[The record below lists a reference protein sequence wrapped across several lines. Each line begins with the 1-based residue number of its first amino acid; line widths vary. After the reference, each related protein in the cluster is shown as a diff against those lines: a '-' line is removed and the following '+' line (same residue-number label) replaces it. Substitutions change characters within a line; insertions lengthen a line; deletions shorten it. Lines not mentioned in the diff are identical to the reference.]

1 MQSGEDS
8 CCINTMQFEC
18 KNPNGQCNLQ
28 CSGIHACQGIDVK
41 ENKLSIG
48 CQGKSSCQK
57 LQAQCKID
65 QDCQLNCQGQDTC
78 KEVKTNGIWNTDC
91 QGNAVCGNIVLNEHV
106 GTVACTGMNSCLN
119 LKAKCSSGKSCSI
132 NCMGLNTCQGKSL
145 QGNWQNTGFQLW
157 NTPATSYGFNGVG
170 QFGYMGYGR

>member
-1 MQSGEDS
+1 MKKKFCEIDLFDFTSFFGLDFFKFSG
-8 CCINTMQFEC
+8 
-18 KNPNGQCNLQ
+18 PLR
-28 CSGIHACQGIDVK
+28 
-41 ENKLSIG
+41 
-48 CQGKSSCQK
+48 
-57 LQAQCKID
+57 QAQCKID
-65 QDCQLNCQGQDTC
+65 QDCQLNCQGEDTC

-145 QGNWQNTGFQLW
+145 QGNWQNTGFELW
-157 NTPATSYGFNGVG
+157 NTPVTYGHPSTRFTGVG
-170 QFGYMGYGR
+170 QFGFMGYGR